1 MISFK
6 EENNK
11 FNFRVG
17 AIILSRD
24 RKKVLL
30 HTIKGYD
37 FYLLPGGRV
46 EMNEDSTSAIK
57 RELKEELGL
66 ENIEPTLRLYLE
78 DFFKF
83 NGVSYHEFSIN
94 FLVLLDEK
102 NAFLENWD
110 EFLGVEGEKY
120 IFKWVDVDKI
130 DSFSMKPAIIKKTIK
145 NYNAQCE
152 HIILHEV

>member
-6 EENNK
+6 EDNSK

-24 RKKVLL
+24 KRKVLL

-46 EMNEDSTSAIK
+46 EMNEDSTSAIR

-66 ENIEPTLRLYLE
+66 ENIQPSLRLYLE

-83 NGVSYHEFSIN
+83 NGENYHEFSIN
-94 FLVLLDEK
+94 FFVQLDEK
-102 NAFLENWD
+102 NGFLEDWD

-120 IFKWVDVDKI
+120 IFKWVEIDKL
-130 DSFSMKPAIIKKTIK
+130 DSFTVKPAIMKKIIK
-145 NYNAQCE
+145 NYSSQCE

>member
-17 AIILSRD
+17 AIIVSRD

-46 EMNEDSTSAIK
+46 EMNEDSASAIK

-66 ENIEPTLRLYLE
+66 EDIEPSLRLYLE

-83 NGVSYHEFSIN
+83 NDENYHEFSIN
-94 FLVLLDEK
+94 FLVLLDDK
-102 NAFLENWD
+102 NAFLENLE

-120 IFKWVDVDKI
+120 IFKWVDIDKI
-130 DSFSMKPAIIKKTIK
+130 DSFTMKPSIMKKIIK
-145 NYNAQCE
+145 NYDGQCE
-152 HIILHEV
+152 HIILHEA